1 MSKENLKRFDFYSN
15 SFDWVCLVASLWVM
29 LAHTIN
35 YSAIYDIPNNPLVS
49 KLILNPSQ
57 AVVILFFSSGYLCYP
72 SYLRS
77 LSAIDFTIKRFFR
90 VIPYY
95 HTV

>member
-1 MSKENLKRFDFYSN
+1 MYMLEDPQKRFDFYNN

-29 LAHTIN
+29 FAHTIN

-57 AVVILFFSSGYLCYP
+57 AVVILFFLVDIC
-72 SYLRS
+72 
-77 LSAIDFTIKRFFR
+77 
-90 VIPYY
+90 VI
-95 HTV
+95 HHI